1 MKWVLKVF
9 PVGHSFTC
17 ALFVLA
23 AFSLLAFAAQDFWT
37 ALYAYGDRDPAGRV
51 DAILDGISVL
61 TISLASFELG
71 QTIYEEQVLR
81 ETHISAPTRVRRFLS
96 RFLVVLV
103 VALSIETLVAVFR
116 FSRDDPS
123 QLPYAAAVGLTAAA
137 LLLAWGAFVRWNRS
151 AELLEPE
158 AMESAKQEDEEVQRR
173 DTGAGTRRASGAT
186 HRGPHERR
194 RMTDEA

>member
-9 PVGHSFTC
+9 PIGHSLSC

-23 AFSLLAFAAQDFWT
+23 AFALLAFAAQDFWI
-37 ALYAYGDRDPAGRV
+37 ALYAYGARSREDRV

-116 FSRDDPS
+116 FSRVDPS

-137 LLLAWGAFVRWNRS
+137 LLAAWGAFVQWNRS

-158 AMESAKQEDEEVQRR
+158 AMESAKQEDAEVDRR
-173 DTGAGTRRASGAT
+173 DDGSQEHDATGR
-186 HRGPHERR
+186 
-194 RMTDEA
+194 

>member
-9 PVGHSFTC
+9 PIGHSLIC
-17 ALFVLA
+17 ALFVSA
-23 AFSLLAFAAQDFWT
+23 AFALLAFALWELWT
-37 ALYAYGDRDPAGRV
+37 ALFAWGDRDVDSRV
-51 DAILDGISVL
+51 NGVLHGISVL

-116 FSRDDPS
+116 FSRVDPS

-137 LLLAWGAFVRWNRS
+137 LLAAWGAFVQWNRS

-158 AMESAKQEDEEVQRR
+158 AMESAKQEDAEVDRR
-173 DTGAGTRRASGAT
+173 DDGSQEHDATGR
-186 HRGPHERR
+186 
-194 RMTDEA
+194 